1 MFGKHYIHL
10 DLWPNQTVLN
20 LSFGKTLNDHG
31 LTLPP
36 VCGGGGKWQCVKFL
50 FGETETEPWKSLR
63 RSQRARDWLRRHKE
77 GGSVG
82 EQ

>member
-36 VCGGGGKWQCVKFL
+36 VCGGGGGVAVCEV
-50 FGETETEPWKSLR
+50 SLWGDR
-63 RSQRARDWLRRHKE
+63 NRALE
-77 GGSVG
+77 ITQEES
-82 EQ
+82 EST

>member
-36 VCGGGGKWQCVKFL
+36 VCGGGGEVAVCEV
-50 FGETETEPWKSLR
+50 SLWGDR
-63 RSQRARDWLRRHKE
+63 NRALE
-77 GGSVG
+77 ITQEES
-82 EQ
+82 ENT